1 MNGRFARMRQRT
13 RPATRLLALAFLS
26 AAAVT
31 TASPAETPVKKI
43 TVLTNYV
50 FLGRHSPFFVGV
62 DKGFYRDAGFDV
74 SVSPTTGSAFVAAAL
89 EGGKADFGIAEPASV
104 VQAIGRGSSIKAF
117 GVFMDRT
124 TSGLASLAPYPTP
137 ASLSGKRIAASLTDS
152 ARVILPIVV
161 KRAGMDPSTLNW
173 VTADPGVYFSLL
185 LGGRAELVTAS
196 IDSDVPALRRIAEPR
211 GRTVHFSSF
220 AGWGYDVFGYFLVAR
235 RQRIADQPDEVRR
248 FAGATARAVRYA
260 LDHPAEAAKITARYA
275 PALAYDT
282 ALAQWQESMRSIDT
296 PFVREHGYGIASRA
310 RLQASIDLVGQA
322 FTLQGKVTPD
332 DVYADGF
339 MPR

>member
-1 MNGRFARMRQRT
+1 MIARRGDRRLRNVTVGRV
-13 RPATRLLALAFLS
+13 LALTLS
-26 AAAVT
+26 SVIAVSHAPNAQT
-31 TASPAETPVKKI
+31 QLKKVS
-43 TVLTNYV
+43 VLTNYV

-62 DKGFYRDAGFDV
+62 DKGFYREAGLDV

-89 EGGKADFGIAEPASV
+89 EGGKADFGIAEAASV

-124 TSGLASLAPYPTP
+124 TSGLASLTPYPTP
-137 ASLSGKRIAASLTDS
+137 ASLAGKRIAASLTDS
-152 ARVILPIVV
+152 ARVILPIVA
-161 KRAGMDPSTLNW
+161 KRAGMDPSALNW
-173 VTADPGVYFSLL
+173 VAADPGVYFSLL

-211 GRTVHFSSF
+211 GKTVHFASF

-235 RQRIADQPDEVRR
+235 RQRLADQPDEVRR
-248 FAGATARAVRYA
+248 FAAATARAVRYA
-260 LDHPAEAAKITARYA
+260 LDHPDEAATITARYA
-275 PALAYDT
+275 PAIGHDT
-282 ALAQWQESMRSIDT
+282 ALAQWRESMRSIDT
-296 PFVREHGYGIASRA
+296 PFVRQHGYGVASRE